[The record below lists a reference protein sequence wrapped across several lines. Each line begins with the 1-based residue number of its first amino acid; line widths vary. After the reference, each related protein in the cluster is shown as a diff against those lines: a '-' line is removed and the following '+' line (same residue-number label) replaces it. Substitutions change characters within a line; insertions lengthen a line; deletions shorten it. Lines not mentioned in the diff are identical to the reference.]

1 MMSAAVN
8 AMAAT
13 PPDSTTAE
21 PSLSSETIAEPNAAE
36 LLAGLLAKTTAMQA
50 HFKHVMYDIDGEVVD
65 ESNGLMAWQKPDKFR
80 WDIIEPIEQSIVVDG
95 DTYYQLDTDLD
106 QLIIETVTPEITGL
120 TSILLGGDAAS
131 IAADFNVKHI
141 VAVAAGAPQYATN
154 TKQDHRFELRPLGDD
169 AVFISAML
177 VFDGSFLKL
186 LAIEDDLNNI
196 SRFEF
201 FLDDSPKVVNDATF
215 ELQTTQSTEIIRQ

>member
-1 MMSAAVN
+1 
-8 AMAAT
+8 MAAS
-13 PPDSTTAE
+13 PPKPPSSE
-21 PSLSSETIAEPNAAE
+21 PSLNSDTIVEPSAVE

-50 HFKHVMYDIDGEVVD
+50 HFKHVMHDIDGEVVD

-80 WDIIEPIEQSIVVDG
+80 WDIIQPIEQSIVVDG

-106 QLIIETVTPEITGL
+106 QLIIESVTPEITGL

-131 IAADFNVKHI
+131 IASDFNVKHI
-141 VAVAAGAPQYATN
+141 VAVAAGVQEYAKN
-154 TKQDHRFELRPLGDD
+154 TTEDHRFELTPLGED
-169 AVFISAML
+169 AVFISAIL
-177 VFDGSFLKL
+177 VFQGSFLKL
-186 LAIEDDLNNI
+186 LTIEDDLNNI

-201 FLDDSPKVVNDATF
+201 FLDERPHGVNDATF